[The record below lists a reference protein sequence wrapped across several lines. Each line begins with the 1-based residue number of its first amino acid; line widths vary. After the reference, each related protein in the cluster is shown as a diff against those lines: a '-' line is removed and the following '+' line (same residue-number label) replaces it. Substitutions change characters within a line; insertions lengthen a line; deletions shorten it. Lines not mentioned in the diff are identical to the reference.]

1 MLPDPRRPEEYAH
14 TGDSP
19 TRERR
24 TTGRLEAFLFR
35 GPAGN
40 LEGLWKEPEGVR
52 AGSAVFAHPHP
63 LHGGTLHNKVVF
75 RAARALARAGYGA
88 LRFNFRG
95 VGLSQGRFDSG
106 RGETEDFRAAL
117 DEAERRRGGPLVA
130 GGFSFGSV
138 AGLRAI
144 VGDARVRAFIGVG
157 VPLASVTADPP
168 PRPTVPTLFVTGSED
183 VYGPPALLREWAGRV
198 GRIVIVPGAD
208 HFFDGK
214 LEALESVIGDFLT
227 ELSGSSAP

>member
-1 MLPDPRRPEEYAH
+1 MLPDPPRPEEYAH

-19 TRERR
+19 TRERGK
-24 TTGRLEAFLFR
+24 TGRLEALLFR

-75 RAARALARAGYGA
+75 RAARAIARAGYGV

-117 DEAERRRGGPLVA
+117 DEAERHGGGPLVA

-144 VGDARVRAFIGVG
+144 VGDSRVRAFVGVG
-157 VPLASVTADPP
+157 VPLAGVTGDPP
-168 PRPTVPTLFVTGSED
+168 PRPTVSTLFVTGSED
-183 VYGPPALLREWAGRV
+183 VYGPPHLLREWASGV

-208 HFFDGK
+208 HFLEGK
-214 LEALESVIGDFLT
+214 LETLESAIRDFLT
-227 ELSGSSAP
+227 ELRGRSAP